1 MITRLIAAQ
10 NIETQEELA
19 GILREHGF
27 SVTQA
32 TVSRDIKE
40 LRLVKVLTSEGRYR
54 YATVEK
60 AEADKSA
67 TFSVEKDA
75 SPVEAKIVDTPD
87 MQNVLEDYPA
97 PLEQQNIETYN
108 WDMLSVREQLRKIY
122 VLDAEGN
129 PVMDGNTPL
138 KRGPGT
144 EDELLSQ
151 LFESAKAQQSRL
163 NSTRAALS
171 DLRERL
177 ATVVTELNKLK
188 PEARQDKVT
197 IVEQK
202 EKIGTLETEKSE
214 LENQVT
220 RLKGQ
225 IDEYTAEITSL
236 KDEVQTAKDETEAA
250 KEQVEKQQKMV
261 DQLKKLLRDA
271 LVSSSQ
277 RGEKVEITTLP
288 AGDKGKLIEV
298 DNENMF
304 AIVEF
309 TPEAMKELKGE
320 ELRNPVPQ
328 MELGL
333 RRPGLQG
340 AAGEFSALGV
350 LLHLLHDG
358 FCVQQPHAGKRLPE
372 ARHLDFRFFAC
383 HFDLCCHG
391 SPFLGCSFRPSIL
404 QGGIAIAHL
413 NPFARHRWRV

>member
-1 MITRLIAAQ
+1 MNKVLHVLVYVFLV
-10 NIETQEELA
+10 LA
-19 GILREHGF
+19 GAGLFFE
-27 SVTQA
+27 TKLNA
-32 TVSRDIKE
+32 KRDE
-40 LRLVKVLTSEGRYR
+40 LTERNRMQEDYIVRIAKTI
-54 YATVEK
+54 EK

-108 WDMLSVREQLRKIY
+108 WDMLSIREQLRTIY

-129 PVMDGNTPL
+129 RIMDGNTPL

-163 NSTRAALS
+163 NSTRAALG

-177 ATVVTELNKLK
+177 ADVVSELNKLK

-202 EKIGTLETEKSE
+202 EKIGSLESDKAE

-250 KEQVEKQQKMV
+250 KEQVEKQQKLV

-340 AAGEFSALGV
+340 AAGEFVGRIRLRQEV
-350 LLHLLHDG
+350 K
-358 FCVQQPHAGKRLPE
+358 GKNYVICDIIGSWEQAP
-372 ARHLDFRFFAC
+372 AQADDIVFA
-383 HFDLCCHG
+383 D
-391 SPFLGCSFRPSIL
+391 
-404 QGGIAIAHL
+404 
-413 NPFARHRWRV
+413 